1 MVPSTWHH
9 VLGTRYLVPGTWY
22 QVLGTKYL
30 APSTW
35 YQVLGTKYLVAS
47 TWYQVLYLVPSTW
60 YQVLGTKYLVPKL
73 AQMLT
78 QFYTFSNTEFAPK
91 SSISMIWSCRSVL
104 PSQNF
109 DAHLFHVSKTFAFHD
124 FWGGG
129 GFRPPGLSFRPVC
142 LSARSFHPV
151 RPPGPSF
158 RPVLPSVFFMGP
170 RPLGPIGP
178 IFFNTYN
185 LFIIYLFTTVNLVI
199 ILTYMFYYI

>member
-1 MVPSTWHH
+1 MACSALGGTKYLVPSTWHH

-78 QFYTFSNTEFAPK
+78 QFHTFSNTEFAPK
-91 SSISMIWSCRSVL
+91 SSISMIWSSCSVL

-109 DAHLFHVSKTFAFHD
+109 DAHLFN
-124 FWGGG
+124 
-129 GFRPPGLSFRPVC
+129 
-142 LSARSFHPV
+142 
-151 RPPGPSF
+151 
-158 RPVLPSVFFMGP
+158 VLKNIWFS
-170 RPLGPIGP
+170 
-178 IFFNTYN
+178 
-185 LFIIYLFTTVNLVI
+185 
-199 ILTYMFYYI
+199 